1 MLRATIWRI
10 LGNDMPPRDKPGRR
24 LAVLEDMLR
33 NEPEYPEAQK
43 WFLLNRIVD
52 PGWHAALC
60 KVLNNFGARYVNV
73 PFNGLL
79 RSDYETIRLHGI
91 NINAARNEAISFG
104 HAIAPWS
111 VILDGDCTFTESNWD
126 LILKEMQATEHTP
139 YLSIPHVREGS
150 SKQGEPMLA
159 FHSSST
165 ERFDESIPFGDCD
178 KLNLLWRLGHS
189 NTPGEAAKFVE
200 GSQTKLVGEVTHRS
214 TGVEDTETNLQ
225 QRERLR
231 RSSILALCGK
241 VQELYGKASPVK
253 VKDRLGFAELLN
265 SRNLKGNA
273 VEIGNHRGGFCCP
286 FYSNWLGDMFYCVD
300 RYVTDKGVEHWNDH
314 ECLVAAMDSTQK
326 PWKFVGLDSAV
337 AAKTF
342 EDDFFDFIYI
352 DAGHDYASVSADLQ
366 AWWPKLKPGGL
377 FAGHDYLDG
386 KTKKKPRTDAT
397 LEEVKT
403 FTYGVRTAVN
413 EFAASVK
420 HSVSLTSNRREGRS
434 WYWFKD
440 ER

>member
-1 MLRATIWRI
+1 M
-10 LGNDMPPRDKPGRR
+10 
-24 LAVLEDMLR
+24 
-33 NEPEYPEAQK
+33 
-43 WFLLNRIVD
+43 
-52 PGWHAALC
+52 
-60 KVLNNFGARYVNV
+60 NV
-73 PFNGLL
+73 KN
-79 RSDYETIRLHGI
+79 
-91 NINAARNEAISFG
+91 
-104 HAIAPWS
+104 
-111 VILDGDCTFTESNWD
+111 
-126 LILKEMQATEHTP
+126 
-139 YLSIPHVREGS
+139 
-150 SKQGEPMLA
+150 
-159 FHSSST
+159 
-165 ERFDESIPFGDCD
+165 
-178 KLNLLWRLGHS
+178 
-189 NTPGEAAKFVE
+189 
-200 GSQTKLVGEVTHRS
+200 
-214 TGVEDTETNLQ
+214 
-225 QRERLR
+225 
-231 RSSILALCGK
+231 
-241 VQELYGKASPVK
+241 
-253 VKDRLGFAELLN
+253 RLGFAKLLN

-286 FYSNWLGDMFYCVD
+286 FYSSWLGDMFYCVD

-314 ECLVAAMDSTQK
+314 ECLVAAMDSTRK
-326 PWKFVGLDSAV
+326 PWKFVGLDSSV

-342 EDDFFDFIYI
+342 EDDFFNFIYI